1 VWLHEDDELPVLQTK
16 QVDLKKTNNSYR
28 LNGAKKLFSKLPSTV
43 KFFSL
48 ETSMFK
54 DIAVTM
60 DNSDIEP
67 KVLDFMVVDKN
78 DEITRSEVFTTEQDL
93 LFIKRQTVLEK
104 LKVEMSVET
113 LENAGVVCEC
123 LKEFHMSIKGKQDDQ
138 VQLGLILDAF
148 PSLEILKIEATS
160 ALELI
165 GGKTEGKSFPKLRE
179 VNIKF
184 DSTQADLPQ
193 IMCTIAPNLK
203 KLSWTIAEELDR
215 NGKRTVNKTPT
226 KKRVPGKSMA

>member
-1 VWLHEDDELPVLQTK
+1 
-16 QVDLKKTNNSYR
+16 
-28 LNGAKKLFSKLPSTV
+28 
-43 KFFSL
+43 
-48 ETSMFK
+48 
-54 DIAVTM
+54 
-60 DNSDIEP
+60 
-67 KVLDFMVVDKN
+67 VLDFMVIDKN
-78 DEITRSEVFTTEQDL
+78 DEITRSKVFTTEQDL
-93 LFIKRQTVLEK
+93 LFLKRQTLLEK